1 MQIVTHFS
9 NATTAQSRTSN
20 TDLRGRILKLR
31 WMGMEDEAL
40 ELSEKLAEAVPLD
53 CPLIEP
59 RDTD

>member
-1 MQIVTHFS
+1 MQIMTES
-9 NATTAQSRTSN
+9 ATSAQSLASCTR
-20 TDLRGRILKLR
+20 LRGQILKLR

-40 ELSEKLAEAVPLD
+40 ELSERLAESAPLV